1 MEASLSSCYEIAMY
15 STFRAST
22 NSKAVAIVKNN
33 MEQHAG
39 VFAQLV
45 LLVKTRSIEWWV
57 QSKSTKAR
65 QALSINPLLPDDVFT
80 WYETACA

>member
-45 LLVKTRSIEWWV
+45 LLVKTRSIEW
-57 QSKSTKAR
+57 
-65 QALSINPLLPDDVFT
+65 
-80 WYETACA
+80 